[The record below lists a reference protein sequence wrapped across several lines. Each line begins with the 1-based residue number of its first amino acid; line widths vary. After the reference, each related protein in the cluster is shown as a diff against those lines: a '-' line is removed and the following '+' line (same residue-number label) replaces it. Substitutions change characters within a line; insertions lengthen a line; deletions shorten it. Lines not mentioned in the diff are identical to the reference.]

1 LEDDPFNLRRF
12 VEAQTTTFET
22 ALAEL
27 RAGRKRSHWMWFV
40 FPQLRGLGRSPTAE
54 FYGIGSADEARAYLA
69 HADLGPRLERATR
82 AVLSTSGLSAHTIF
96 GTPDDL
102 KFRSSMTLFAFVSPA
117 PGNLFRDALER
128 WFGGRM
134 DDATL
139 ALLEASS
146 RT

>member
-1 LEDDPFNLRRF
+1 LEEDPFNLQRF
-12 VEAQTTTFET
+12 VEAQATTFET

-54 FYGIGSADEARAYLA
+54 FYGIGSADEARAYVA
-69 HADLGPRLERATR
+69 HGDLGPRLERATC
-82 AVLSTSGLSAHTIF
+82 AVLSTTGLSAHTIF

-102 KFRSSMTLFAFVSPA
+102 KFHSSMTLFGFVSPA
-117 PGNLFRDALER
+117 PGNLFREALDR

-134 DDATL
+134 DEATL
-139 ALLEASS
+139 GLLDASP
-146 RT
+146 RR

>member
-1 LEDDPFNLRRF
+1 VLEEDPFNLQRF
-12 VEAQTTTFET
+12 VEAQATTFE
-22 ALAEL
+22 AAIAEL
-27 RAGRKRSHWMWFV
+27 RAGRKRSHWMWFM
-40 FPQLRGLGRSPTAE
+40 FPQLRGLGRSRTAE
-54 FYGIGSADEARAYLA
+54 YYGIGSADEARAYLA
-69 HADLGPRLERATR
+69 HGHLGTRLEHATR
-82 AVLSTSGLSAHTIF
+82 AVSTTGLSAHTIF

-117 PGNLFRDALER
+117 PGNLFRAALER

-139 ALLEASS
+139 KLLDASR

>member
-1 LEDDPFNLRRF
+1 VVRVP
-12 VEAQTTTFET
+12 ATSW
-22 ALAEL
+22 
-27 RAGRKRSHWMWFV
+27 AG
-40 FPQLRGLGRSPTAE
+40 PLPTAE

-69 HADLGPRLERATR
+69 HADLGPRLECATR
-82 AVLSTSGLSAHTIF
+82 AVLSTTGLSAHTIF

-117 PGNLFRDALER
+117 PGNLFREALER

-134 DDATL
+134 DEATL
-139 ALLEASS
+139 ALLDASS